1 MSRKDGP
8 APTLVAAVTDIEDA
22 CKAVNEAWI
31 NAHENGV
38 SFAGMSADE
47 IADDMMTCDV
57 GIEQMPR
64 CKVLLA
70 VKAKMQENIG

>member
-1 MSRKDGP
+1 VSRKDGP
-8 APTLVAAVTDIEDA
+8 APALVAAVTDIENT
-22 CKAVNEAWI
+22 CKAVSEAWA

-47 IADDMMTCDV
+47 ITDDMMMCDAD
-57 GIEQMPR
+57 IEQMPR

>member
-8 APTLVAAVTDIEDA
+8 ASECIDALEDVESAVAHAFA
-22 CKAVNEAWI
+22 

-47 IADDMMTCDV
+47 IADDMMMCDAD
-57 GIEQMPR
+57 IEKMPR

-70 VKAKMQENIG
+70 VKEKMQENIG